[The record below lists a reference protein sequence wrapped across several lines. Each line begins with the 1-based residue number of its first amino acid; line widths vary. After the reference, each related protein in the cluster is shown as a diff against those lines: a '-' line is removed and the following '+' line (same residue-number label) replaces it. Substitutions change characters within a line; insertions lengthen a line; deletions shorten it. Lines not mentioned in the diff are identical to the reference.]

1 MAVCAD
7 IAIYASGNA
16 RPTGGAGAVAMLVG
30 PNAPLVFER
39 GLRAS
44 HVQHVYDFY
53 KPEMMSE
60 YPTVDGKLS
69 IQCYLH
75 ALDKCYQVKFIPFSF
90 FQITSQFILNAI
102 LILLLIL
109 SFVQSMLTCHFSE
122 KNDFFVGDAVFTVR
136 MSILVVLPETCFS
149 PPGRSTH

>member
-7 IAIYASGNA
+7 IAVYASGNA
-16 RPTGGAGAVAMLVG
+16 RPTGGAGAVALLVG
-30 PNAPLVFER
+30 PNAPAVFER

-75 ALDKCYQVKFIPFSF
+75 ALDKCYQV
-90 FQITSQFILNAI
+90 AAA
-102 LILLLIL
+102 LL
-109 SFVQSMLTCHFSE
+109 
-122 KNDFFVGDAVFTVR
+122 
-136 MSILVVLPETCFS
+136 S
-149 PPGRSTH
+149 PPQFCQSSLCSSCTARNTPPSVRATGPLA